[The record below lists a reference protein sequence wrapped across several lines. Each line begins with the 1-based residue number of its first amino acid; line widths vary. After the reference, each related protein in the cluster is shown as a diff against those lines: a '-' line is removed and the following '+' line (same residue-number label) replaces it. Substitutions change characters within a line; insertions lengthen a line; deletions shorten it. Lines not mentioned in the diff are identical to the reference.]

1 MTLKANI
8 HSIIINYTCPNCR
21 LTFQLNNIPK
31 ESFKYECDSCW
42 ESILIEPVIKNKPA
56 KNTKILKVRK
66 ALRNLGW
73 DKDEVEEML
82 NITDHKNK
90 TVEELIK
97 LALSTKV

>member
-1 MTLKANI
+1 M
-8 HSIIINYTCPNCR
+8 
-21 LTFQLNNIPK
+21 
-31 ESFKYECDSCW
+31 
-42 ESILIEPVIKNKPA
+42 IEPVIKNKPA